1 MIVYAYFGNLISDL
15 FLTANNNNNNEQN
28 LSNQF
33 NSNQINQMNQTID
46 SGHSKGK
53 NMKFIKTITSTELI
67 IILWFTIIY
76 GSCLLL
82 FLRFKVL
89 KLERDPNSEK
99 HKKSDSTE
107 DFNAFI
113 NKNRNSKQSF
123 KNKNLNQVM
132 TINDNSNDRNIPFW
146 QK

>member
-1 MIVYAYFGNLISDL
+1 MIVYAYFGSLISDL

-28 LSNQF
+28 LSNQL
-33 NSNQINQMNQTID
+33 NSNQTID
-46 SGHSKGK
+46 SGHNRGK
-53 NMKFIKTITSTELI
+53 QTKFIKTITSTELI

-99 HKKSDSTE
+99 HKKNDSTE

-123 KNKNLNQVM
+123 KNKNLTQVI
-132 TINDNSNDRNIPFW
+132 TINDNSNDRNVPFW
-146 QK
+146 EK